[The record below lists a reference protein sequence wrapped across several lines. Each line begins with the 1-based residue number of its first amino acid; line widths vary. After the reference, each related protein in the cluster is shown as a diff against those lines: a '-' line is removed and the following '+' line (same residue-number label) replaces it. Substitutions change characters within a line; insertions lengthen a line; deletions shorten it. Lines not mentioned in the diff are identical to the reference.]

1 MKKLIYAVF
10 TLAFALLF
18 LNNSTG
24 PVVRQQKGYTG
35 APGDQPGT
43 CATTGCH
50 TGGTFNPTLKI
61 ELFDSLGTTA
71 VARYVLNRQY
81 TVRLTI
87 SSAATPAPTGW
98 GFQLIDI
105 RRSDNSNVKGFLAK
119 DKQDANIG
127 IDTIAATAT
136 TASRVY
142 AEHNARL
149 TSNIINI
156 KWKAPATDL
165 GIVTF
170 YGAGNATNAGGSS
183 AGDNGTPSANLQVA
197 SPTVSR
203 VNELAENISIQLS
216 PNPTPSEMVINLDSK
231 AAKNLGVTILDLS
244 GRSVITE
251 KWQIQVGENKRS
263 VNLGSLS
270 QGVYMLQITDNQ
282 DIVTKKV
289 IKI

>member
-1 MKKLIYAVF
+1 MKKFVYTVF
-10 TLAFALLF
+10 TLAFALLL
-18 LNNSTG
+18 LNNARG
-24 PVVRQQKGYTG
+24 PVAAQQKGYTG
-35 APGDQPGT
+35 APGDQTGT
-43 CATTGCH
+43 CATCHNTGS
-50 TGGTFNPTLKI
+50 FNPTVSI
-61 ELFDSLGTTA
+61 QLFDSLGTTA
-71 VARYVLNRQY
+71 VTRYVLNRQY

-87 SSAATPAPTGW
+87 TAAAGTPSVY

-105 RRSDNSNVKGFLAK
+105 RKSDNSNVKGFLPKASQSA
-119 DKQDANIG
+119 DIG
-127 IDTIAATAT
+127 IDTIAAAGT
-136 TASRVY
+136 TPSRVY
-142 AEHNARL
+142 AGHNARL
-149 TSNIINI
+149 TSNVINV

-170 YGAGNATNAGGSS
+170 YGVGNAGNNAGGSG
-183 AGDNGTPSANLQVA
+183 GDNGTPSTNLQVA

-216 PNPTPSEMVINLDSK
+216 PNPTPSEMTINLDSK
-231 AAKNLGVTILDLS
+231 TAKNLGVTILDLS

-263 VNLGSLS
+263 INLGNLT

-282 DIVTKKV
+282 DIVSKKV

>member
-1 MKKLIYAVF
+1 MKKIIY
-10 TLAFALLF
+10 TLCILTTALLF
-18 LNNSTG
+18 LNNAAG
-24 PVVRQQKGYTG
+24 PVIRQGRGYTG

-50 TGGTFNPTLKI
+50 TGGTFNPTLRI
-61 ELFDSLGTTA
+61 QLFDSLGTTA
-71 VARYVLNRQY
+71 VTRYALGRQY

-87 SSAATPAPTGW
+87 TAAAGTPTGF

-105 RRSDNSNVKGFLAK
+105 RQSNRSNVKGFLPKVSQA
-119 DKQDANIG
+119 ANIG
-127 IDTIAATAT
+127 IDTIAATDS

-149 TSNIINI
+149 TSNIIDV
-156 KWKAPATDL
+156 KWKAPATDI

-263 VNLGSLS
+263 INLGGLV

-282 DIVTKKV
+282 DVVSKKV